1 MVWTIKSSVK
11 PSGLKHCERI
21 RSILVQIPLGSRLSL
36 GTQPR
41 YEASVD
47 LRVKNSHKPSD

>member
-11 PSGLKHCERI
+11 PSALKHCERI

-47 LRVKNSHKPSD
+47 LRVKNSHKPK